1 MATRF
6 GMMPDAFE
14 QVLRA
19 TVVPK
24 ECTREQFAAFLLVA
38 KEYNLNPLTREIF
51 AIPGRNGGIQ
61 SVVSVDGWINLIN
74 SHPQLDGIEFE
85 DADAAITCRIWRK
98 DRAKPC
104 TVTEYLAEC
113 DRGTEPWRKWPRR
126 MLRHKALIQCARYAF
141 GFAGIVDPDE
151 AERIPT
157 GNGQRSAPPRDVT
170 PPPPPRPQ
178 GDAGSPKIAAPK
190 IMPDYDPNTG
200 EIWDDPPPAAETSAK
215 KAAPPPAAQTPRQP
229 DPRDPG
235 ELPDFLDRRVPRRA
249 PDIADAEI
257 DRAQDRM
264 AAVFGHDELMR
275 GSEAEEL
282 NERDWLNQLEGAF
295 SGCEDMVSLGLLSDK
310 LMAEA
315 HLAAPS
321 VRRKAKQLLDQ
332 HAARIM
338 EQDRDQG
345 SVPQA

>member
-1 MATRF
+1 MSAN
-6 GMMPDAFE
+6 
-14 QVLRA
+14 VN
-19 TVVPK
+19 V
-24 ECTREQFAAFLLVA
+24 TREQFAAFLLVA

-61 SVVSVDGWINLIN
+61 PVVSVDGWINLIN

-151 AERIPT
+151 AERIAP
-157 GNGQRSAPPRDVT
+157 GNGHKSTPTRISPPSEPRPAVF
-170 PPPPPRPQ
+170 PPPPPR
-178 GDAGSPKIAAPK
+178 IAAPK
-190 IMPDYDPNTG
+190 TMPDYDPSTG
-200 EIWDDPPPAAETSAK
+200 EIWDDPPPPTEATANKA
-215 KAAPPPAAQTPRQP
+215 AAPPAVQRPRQG
-229 DPRDPG
+229 DPRDGGP
-235 ELPDFLDRRVPRRA
+235 LPDFLDRRVPRRA
-249 PDIADAEI
+249 PDIAEPEI
-257 DRAQDRM
+257 ERAQDRM
-264 AAVFGHDELMR
+264 AAIFGHDELMR
-275 GSEAEEL
+275 GAGVEEL

-295 SGCEDMVSLGLLSDK
+295 SGCEDMVSLGLLRDK
-310 LMAEA
+310 LMADA

-321 VRRKAKQLLDQ
+321 ARRKAKQLLDLN
-332 HAARIM
+332 AARIM
-338 EQDRDQG
+338 EADRDQG
-345 SVPQA
+345 SVSQA